1 MATALPDLIAEEH
14 LNFIANFKDRETF
27 LGKWEERFDA
37 TRDHPFLTPPPLRHA
52 DVLNGWSPGTKCFEV
67 QFGIRGRDGNLYP
80 FTMSL
85 FYLEALWNDGDQIH
99 QRYFLNLWPTEN
111 FSAVLVDE
119 EIVLNDQKFTYNGP
133 LIKKGL

>member
-1 MATALPDLIAEEH
+1 MATAALPDLIAEEH

-27 LGKWEERFDA
+27 LGKWEKRFDA
-37 TRDHPFLTPPPLRHA
+37 TR
-52 DVLNGWSPGTKCFEV
+52 TKCFEV

-85 FYLEALWNDGDQIH
+85 FYLEALWNDGDQIR
-99 QRYFLNLWPTEN
+99 QRYFLTLWPTEN

-119 EIVLNDQKFTYNGP
+119 EIVLNDQKFNYNGP